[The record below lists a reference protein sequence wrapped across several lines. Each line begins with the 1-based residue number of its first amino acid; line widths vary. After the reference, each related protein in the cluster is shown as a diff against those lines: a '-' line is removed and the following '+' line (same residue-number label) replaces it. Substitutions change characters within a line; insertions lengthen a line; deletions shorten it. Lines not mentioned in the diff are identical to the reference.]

1 MAKTELTPEQR
12 EELEREERALHT
24 ALSSDRDELAGDYHM
39 IRMVD
44 ALVKSDTFWT
54 LFEGV
59 ELPYTREELT
69 AFIANRQAKRERI
82 IEIRRLLEEE

>member
-1 MAKTELTPEQR
+1 MTDNSLTPEQR

-24 ALSSDRDELAGDYHM
+24 ALSSDRDALAGDYHM

-44 ALVKSDTFWT
+44 ALVKSDKFWA
-54 LFEGV
+54 LFEGI

-69 AFIANRQAKRERI
+69 AFVANRQAKRERI
-82 IEIRRLLEEE
+82 IEIRRLLGE